1 MSIITGSL
9 SLGYIAILDIIN
21 VWLFLTFEIDI
32 IIVFQH

>member
-9 SLGYIAILDIIN
+9 SLGYIAFLDIIN

-32 IIVFQH
+32 IIVFQY